1 MKEYSKGIYVK
12 FRPEEVE
19 ILHNR
24 MKEVGVQNMS
34 AFIRKMVL
42 NGYMIIPEWPELKGV
57 LSLHSRISNN
67 LNQYAKKANETG
79 KLYEEDIAEIK
90 QMHNEQ
96 TKFLKKILEAVMYL
110 YEEDSKKKK

>member
-24 MKEVGVQNMS
+24 MKEAGVQNMS

-79 KLYEEDIAEIK
+79 NIYREDITELK
-90 QMHNEQ
+90 EMHDEYEKCFYM
-96 TKFLKKILEAVMYL
+96 TK
-110 YEEDSKKKK
+110 SN

>member
-24 MKEVGVQNMS
+24 MKEAGVQNMS

-110 YEEDSKKKK
+110 YEEDLKKKK